1 MARRRDSTKLC
12 RQPRNNRGRTRK
24 CKRLSDKGWARALPA
39 STVRPAL
46 CESKYGAHANADP
59 AAAFP
64 QTEGRCRA
72 RPHRYERERLG
83 NERDWQR
90 RMGIGGGL
98 LGEVRARDPQ
108 TRGVRDFAY
117 ACAARHKDTPG
128 LKPRPEWRTIR
139 SKAERSS
146 SAPSVRLQQ
155 PGDVA
160 RDAIATVPSTGE
172 EPPPTPVSSAD
183 ADGTPLPAPPPKPRH
198 ADGEHDY
205 VAVAQAREIT
215 TFAFDASKPAHV
227 KVGADAGGLRCEP

>member
-1 MARRRDSTKLC
+1 MR
-12 RQPRNNRGRTRK
+12 
-24 CKRLSDKGWARALPA
+24 
-39 STVRPAL
+39 V
-46 CESKYGAHANADP
+46 KYGAPRTPIQPPRFPKLRDAVALDHTGTSASGLATSVIGSVAWVSVADCWARLGARSP
-59 AAAFP
+59 N
-64 QTEGRCRA
+64 A
-72 RPHRYERERLG
+72 RPRGSCVRLCG
-83 NERDWQR
+83 
-90 RMGIGGGL
+90 
-98 LGEVRARDPQ
+98 
-108 TRGVRDFAY
+108 
-117 ACAARHKDTPG
+117 HKDTPG

-146 SAPSVRLQQ
+146 SAPSVRLQK

-205 VAVAQAREIT
+205 MAVAQAREIT

>member
-117 ACAARHKDTPG
+117 VCAARHKDTPG

-160 RDAIATVPSTGE
+160 RDAIAGSPQ
-172 EPPPTPVSSAD
+172 
-183 ADGTPLPAPPPKPRH
+183 PARNHHRRPFRLRTQAASITRPPPKPRH

-205 VAVAQAREIT
+205 MAVAQA
-215 TFAFDASKPAHV
+215 V
-227 KVGADAGGLRCEP
+227 KSPHSRSTPQSPRT